1 MKTPAEGRTRLLIAI
16 LRGVTDREVAEVGGC
31 LYDAGFRALEVPL
44 NSPDPLR
51 SIAAL
56 RAAIPLDCAVGAGTV
71 LTIEQVRRC
80 RDAGA
85 EMIISPNTD
94 PRVIRETVSLGM
106 QTIPGAVTPTEA
118 FAAIAAG
125 ARNIKIFPADQVG
138 PAGLKAWTAV
148 LPHGTGLLPVGGV
161 DASNMGSWRAAG
173 ATGLGIGSSLY
184 RVGVEID
191 ELRRRAAGIMSAW
204 GTVTTTSGGAT

>member
-1 MKTPAEGRTRLLIAI
+1 
-16 LRGVTDREVAEVGGC
+16 VAEVGGC

>member
-1 MKTPAEGRTRLLIAI
+1 VKTPAEGRTRLLIAI

>member
-1 MKTPAEGRTRLLIAI
+1 M
-16 LRGVTDREVAEVGGC
+16 AEVGGC